1 MMKARTIFA
10 AIVLL
15 GTVAIA
21 GAIPDQPN
29 MQAARGNLMTA
40 KNELQRATP
49 DKGGHRVNAIGFVNS
64 AIAEVNAGI
73 AFDRRHNHAGSLT
86 PEILFAGAPD
96 QPHMQNA
103 LNALENAKDN
113 LNRATADK
121 GGHRAKALDYVKDAI
136 SEVKKGIGA
145 GRN

>member
-1 MMKARTIFA
+1 MKTKTIFTV
-10 AIVLL
+10 IMLL
-15 GTVAIA
+15 GIVAIA
-21 GAIPDQPN
+21 GAVPDQPN
-29 MQAARGNLMTA
+29 MQAARGNLMNA
-40 KNELQRATP
+40 RSELQKAIA
-49 DKGGHRVNAIGFVNS
+49 DKGGHRVKALALVNS

-73 AFDRRHNHAGSLT
+73 AFDRRHNHRSST
-86 PEILFAGAPD
+86 DPEALFAGAPD

-103 LNALENAKDN
+103 LNSLENAKDD

-136 SEVKKGIGA
+136 SEVKKGIDA

>member
-1 MMKARTIFA
+1 MKARTIFA

-15 GTVAIA
+15 GIVAIA
-21 GAIPDQPN
+21 GAVPDQPN
-29 MQAARGNLMTA
+29 MQAARGNLVNA
-40 KNELQRATP
+40 KNELQRATA
-49 DKGGHRVNAIGFVNS
+49 DKGGHRANAIGLVNS

-73 AFDRRHNHAGSLT
+73 GFDRRHNHASSIT
-86 PEILFAGAPD
+86 VEALFD
-96 QPHMQNA
+96 QPHMQSA
-103 LNALENAKDN
+103 LNSLESAKDD

-136 SEVKKGIGA
+136 SEVKKGIDA